1 MAARYYDGIVTS
13 AECEEAHLSKNT
25 GTVSAAMQSMVT
37 WREGPSPYGCRQN
50 HADCVFCEGREPGSL
65 TQLMNVVL

>member
-1 MAARYYDGIVTS
+1 MATYHTPTIVRMR
-13 AECEEAHLSKNT
+13 AEEAHLSKNT

-50 HADCVFCEGREPGSL
+50 HADCVFCKGREDESL
-65 TQLMNVVL
+65 TQLMNGSL